1 MRGRLRGSF
10 CACPRVCH
18 RRTRSRQ
25 APRDSFARA
34 CWHTRLRWSE
44 LRSCRSRCQPVLLAR
59 PTTDT
64 SFPPTS
70 RARRYSRWS
79 TRPTTSTADEM
90 KSGLFS
96 FLLMWA
102 FVPLASAQEASP
114 DALVKG
120 LSEDVIAA
128 IRRDKDIQAGDADK
142 ISALVEAK
150 ILPHFDFRRTTQ
162 VAMGVNWRRASPDQ
176 QERLTSEFKLL
187 LVRTYSGA
195 LASYRDQTIE
205 FKPLRASPGDPE
217 VTVRS
222 QVRQSGAEPLT
233 IDYAMEKTASGW
245 IVFDV
250 TIGGIS
256 LAANYRTA
264 FGEEVR
270 NHGIDGLITLLADK
284 NRQAAA
290 KPRRAA
296 TLAGSS

>member
-1 MRGRLRGSF
+1 
-10 CACPRVCH
+10 
-18 RRTRSRQ
+18 
-25 APRDSFARA
+25 
-34 CWHTRLRWSE
+34 
-44 LRSCRSRCQPVLLAR
+44 
-59 PTTDT
+59 
-64 SFPPTS
+64 
-70 RARRYSRWS
+70 
-79 TRPTTSTADEM
+79 M
-90 KSGLFS
+90 KSKLFS

-102 FVPLASAQEASP
+102 FLPLASAQEASP
-114 DALVKG
+114 DAFVKG

-162 VAMGVNWRRASPDQ
+162 VAMGVNWRRASADQ
-176 QERLTSEFKLL
+176 QERLTREFKLL

-195 LASYRDQTIE
+195 LASYRDQIIE
-205 FKPLRASPGDPE
+205 FKPLRASPGDSE

-222 QVRQSGAEPLT
+222 QVRQSGAEPIT

-245 IVFDV
+245 KIFDV
-250 TIGGIS
+250 SIGGIS

-290 KPRRAA
+290 KPMRAV
-296 TLAGSS
+296 